1 MEQVQTTDLRIGP
14 LLKKMELLKGDQLE
28 DLLQLNRTTDLP
40 VGSVLVMSGEI
51 SDRILRTAV
60 QAQSMLKDGLAS
72 EDQVVHAIQI
82 VKKRGLTLNAALK
95 EVRWSRDNDVK
106 SSTLGELLSSSK
118 LVDQLKLTKALATS
132 QSSMLP
138 LGRVLV
144 LTNALSRPLLLSTLD
159 IQTKIRN
166 GQLNRE
172 VAISQLCSLRDRIK
186 HVEHNLAT
194 RASTQK
200 RGPDLRIGE
209 LLVESGIISTSD
221 LLTALEMSVQGD
233 QRVGETL
240 VDLEWIS
247 EDRLNAGLELQKL
260 VSCKILSKEA
270 AIRALSHMHKTNE
283 SLDKCVARETSS
295 ETKHQRDISQDEFL
309 RLAGALTGVPV
320 SQLVSL
326 GDHPHV
332 PVHER
337 ETEDIEVF
345 DAAEEKQITQTA
357 ETLRQA
363 IKDGH
368 LNLDQSMIIMS
379 YCLRGRMKVLD
390 AVKLLGW
397 TIPVKL

>member
-1 MEQVQTTDLRIGP
+1 MEQVETDLRIGP

-60 QAQSMLKDGLAS
+60 QAQSMLKDRLAS
-72 EDQVVHAIQI
+72 EDQIVHAIQI
-82 VKKRGLTLNAALK
+82 VKKKGLTLNAALK
-95 EVRWSRDNDVK
+95 QVRWSRDNDVK

-118 LVDQLKLTKALATS
+118 LVDPLKLTKALATS

-138 LGRVLV
+138 LGKVLV
-144 LTNALSRPLLLSTLD
+144 LTNAVSRPLLLSTLD

-166 GQLNRE
+166 GQLNRD
-172 VAISQLCSLRDRIK
+172 VAISQLCSLRDRIR
-186 HVEHNLAT
+186 HVEQNLLT
-194 RASTQK
+194 RASAQK
-200 RGPDLRIGE
+200 GGPDLRIGE

-221 LLTALEMSVQGD
+221 LLAALEMSVQGD

-240 VDLEWIS
+240 LDLDWIT

-260 VSCKILSKEA
+260 VTCRVLSKEA
-270 AIRALSHMHKTNE
+270 AIRALTHMHKTNE
-283 SLDKCVARETSS
+283 SLDKCVSRETSP

-320 SQLVSL
+320 SQLVPV
-326 GDHPHV
+326 GDRPHV
-332 PVHER
+332 MANER
-337 ETEDIEVF
+337 DTEDIEVF
-345 DAAEEKQITQTA
+345 DAAEEKEITQAA
-357 ETLRQA
+357 EVLRQA
-363 IKDGH
+363 IREGH

-379 YCLRGRMKVLD
+379 YCLRGRMKVIE
-390 AVKLLGW
+390 AIKLLGW
-397 TIPVKL
+397 TVPVKL

>member
-1 MEQVQTTDLRIGP
+1 MEQVETDLRIGP

-28 DLLQLNRTTDLP
+28 ELLQLNRTTDLP

-60 QAQSMLKDGLAS
+60 QAQSMLKDGLAT
-72 EDQVVHAIQI
+72 EDQIVHAIQI
-82 VKKRGLTLNAALK
+82 VKKKGLTLNAALK
-95 EVRWSRDNDVK
+95 QVRWSRDNDVK
-106 SSTLGELLSSSK
+106 SSTLGELLTSSK
-118 LVDQLKLTKALATS
+118 LVDPLKLTKALATS

-138 LGRVLV
+138 LGKVLV
-144 LTNALSRPLLLSTLD
+144 LTSAVSRPLLLSTLD

-186 HVEHNLAT
+186 QVEHNLLT
-194 RASTQK
+194 RASMQK
-200 RGPDLRIGE
+200 GGPDLRIGE

-221 LLTALEMSVQGD
+221 LLAALEMSVQGD

-240 VDLEWIS
+240 LDLDWIT
-247 EDRLNAGLELQKL
+247 EDKLNAGLELQKL
-260 VSCKILSKEA
+260 VTCRVLSKEA
-270 AIRALSHMHKTNE
+270 AIRALTHMHKTNE
-283 SLDKCVARETSS
+283 SLDKCVARETSP

-320 SQLVSL
+320 SQLVSV
-326 GDHPHV
+326 GDRPHV
-332 PVHER
+332 MASER

-345 DAAEEKQITQTA
+345 DAAEEKEITQAA
-357 ETLRQA
+357 EVLRQA
-363 IKDGH
+363 IRDGH

-379 YCLRGRMKVLD
+379 YCLRGRMKVIE
-390 AVKLLGW
+390 AIKLLGW
-397 TIPVKL
+397 TVPVKL